1 MNKYVS
7 TVVKHWKSTVTGLL
21 VGVITLMYYLEKIDT
36 QEWIIAIGGIATI
49 AAMFSKDPDKTAS
62 KSDL

>member
-1 MNKYVS
+1 
-7 TVVKHWKSTVTGLL
+7 LL
-21 VGVITLMYYLEKIDT
+21 VGVITLMYYLEKINT

-62 KSDL
+62 KTDL